1 MSPARRFGGEDIP
14 EIRFVYSLSFEKNL
28 CVLCSKI
35 YYSMSKVYDYIV
47 IGSGFGGSVS
57 SMRLSEKGYSVAVLE
72 KGKKYE
78 TKDFPKNNWNIKKYL
93 WIPMLRCFGIQK
105 LTVFKEAFILSGVG
119 VGGGSLVY
127 ANTLMQPDDK
137 FYNNKV
143 WAHLKDWKKTLDP
156 FYDKA
161 RFMLGVV
168 RNPKFYEADNVLREI
183 AKDMGKESSFEG
195 VNVGVSYG
203 DTKKFTDPYFKGM
216 GPERLGCIECA
227 ECMVGCRHHAKN
239 TLDKNYLW
247 FAQKF
252 GTAIFPETL
261 VEKVEFI
268 DDTYH
273 IHTVKSTAWLQW
285 NKTVYKSKGIVF
297 SGGVLG
303 TMDLL
308 LKQKYKYK
316 TLDKL
321 SDKLGFNLRTN
332 SESLCGISDA
342 NKKLNDGVAITS
354 IFNPDEHTHIEVVK
368 FGEGSNSMK
377 LLATLATGKG
387 IPVVRTFKMIGN
399 IIMSPMKYFRLLF
412 GKNWSTNT
420 TILLVM
426 QTFDNSMRMA
436 YSSIRGMYIKNDGP
450 EKVPAYIESGQNVMH
465 RFAEKVNG
473 TAGNGILEVMF
484 DLTTTA
490 HIMGGCPMGTTAEE
504 GVVNHE
510 FKAFGYPDMYVLDGS
525 IIPCNLGVNP
535 SLTITA
541 LSEYAMSCIPKKQGT
556 EKKTLDEL
564 LATA

>member
-1 MSPARRFGGEDIP
+1 M
-14 EIRFVYSLSFEKNL
+14 N
-28 CVLCSKI
+28 
-35 YYSMSKVYDYIV
+35 KVYDFIV

-72 KGKKYE
+72 KGKKYD
-78 TKDFPKNNWNIKKYL
+78 TKDFPKNNWNIRKYL
-93 WIPMLRCFGIQK
+93 WMPLLRCFGIQK

-137 FYNNKV
+137 FYNNNA
-143 WAHLKDWKKTLDP
+143 WAHLKDWKNTLAP
-156 FYDKA
+156 FYNKA

-168 RNPKFYEADNVLREI
+168 RNPKFYRADNVLREI

-195 VNVGVSYG
+195 VNVGVYYG
-203 DTKKFTDPYFKGM
+203 DTEKFTDPYFKGL

-227 ECMVGCRHHAKN
+227 ECMAGCRHHAKN

-252 GTAIFPETL
+252 GTELFAETL
-261 VEKVEFI
+261 VEKIEFI
-268 DDTYH
+268 NDTYH
-273 IHTVKSTAWLQW
+273 IHTVKSTAWIKW
-285 NKTVYKSKGIVF
+285 KSTVFKSKGIVF

-308 LKQKYKYK
+308 LKQKYKFK
-316 TLDKL
+316 TLKNI
-321 SDKLGFNLRTN
+321 SDKLGYNLRTN

-342 NKKLNDGVAITS
+342 DIKLNEGVAITS

-387 IPVVRTFKMIGN
+387 GPILRTLKMICN
-399 IIMSPMKYFRLLF
+399 LILHPFTYFKLLF
-412 GKNWSTNT
+412 GKNWSTNSV
-420 TILLVM
+420 ILLVM
-426 QTFDNSMRMA
+426 QTLDNSMRMT
-436 YSSIRGMYIKNDGP
+436 YSRIRGIYIKNEGP
-450 EKVPAYIESGQNVMH
+450 NKVPAYIESGQNVMH
-465 RFAEKVNG
+465 RFAKKVNG

-484 DLTTTA
+484 DITTTA
-490 HIMGGCPMGTTAEE
+490 HIMGGCPMGATIEE
-504 GVVNHE
+504 GVVNTE
-510 FKAFGYPDMYVLDGS
+510 FKAFGYPNMYVLDGS

-535 SLTITA
+535 SLTITT
-541 LSEYAMSCIPKKQGT
+541 LSEYAMNCIPKKQGVVS
-556 EKKTLDEL
+556 KTLDEMM
-564 LATA
+564 AER

>member
-1 MSPARRFGGEDIP
+1 
-14 EIRFVYSLSFEKNL
+14 
-28 CVLCSKI
+28 
-35 YYSMSKVYDYIV
+35 MSKVYDYIV

-78 TKDFPKNNWNIKKYL
+78 TKDFPKNNWNISKYL
-93 WIPMLRCFGIQK
+93 WIPLLRCFGIQK
-105 LTVFKEAFILSGVG
+105 LTIFKEAFILSGVG

-137 FYNNKV
+137 FYSNKV
-143 WAHLKDWKKTLDP
+143 WAHFKDWKNTLAP
-156 FYDKA
+156 FYNKA

-183 AKDMGKESSFEG
+183 AKDMGKESSFQG
-195 VNVGVSYG
+195 VNVGVYYG
-203 DTKKFTDPYFKGM
+203 DTKKFTDPYFKGL

-227 ECMVGCRHHAKN
+227 ECMAGCRHHAKN

-252 GTAIFPETL
+252 GTEIFAETL

-268 DDTYH
+268 NGIYH
-273 IHTVKSTAWLQW
+273 IHTVKSTAWVNW
-285 NKTVYKSKGIVF
+285 KKTVYQSKGIVF

-316 TLDKL
+316 TLENL

-332 SESLCGISDA
+332 SESLCGISDSDR
-342 NKKLNDGVAITS
+342 KLNDGVAITS

-387 IPVVRTFKMIGN
+387 SPLVRTLKMFGN
-399 IIMSPMKYFRLLF
+399 VILSPLKYFRLLF
-412 GKNWSTNT
+412 GPNWSTNT
-420 TILLVM
+420 VILLVM
-426 QTFDNSMRMA
+426 QTLDNSMRMA
-436 YSSIRGMYIKNDGP
+436 YSRVRGVYMQNDGP

-465 RFAEKVNG
+465 RFAKKVNG

-490 HIMGGCPMGTTAEE
+490 HIMGGCPMGANINE
-504 GVVNHE
+504 GVVNPE
-510 FKAFGYPDMYVLDGS
+510 FKVFGYPEMYILDGS

-535 SLTITA
+535 SLTITT
-541 LSEYAMSCIPKKQGT
+541 LSEYAMSHIPKKQGV
-556 EKKTLDEL
+556 ERETLDEML
-564 LATA
+564 LSKSTNQ

>member
-1 MSPARRFGGEDIP
+1 
-14 EIRFVYSLSFEKNL
+14 
-28 CVLCSKI
+28 
-35 YYSMSKVYDYIV
+35 MSKVYDYIV

-78 TKDFPKNNWNIKKYL
+78 TKDFPKNNWNLRKYL
-93 WIPMLRCFGIQK
+93 WMPFLRCFGIQK

-137 FYNNKV
+137 LYSNKV
-143 WAHLKDWKKTLDP
+143 WSHFKDWKNTLAP

-183 AKDMGKESSFEG
+183 ARDMGKESSFEG
-195 VNVGVSYG
+195 VNVGVYYG
-203 DTKKFTDPYFKGM
+203 DTKKFTDPYFKGL
-216 GPERLGCIECA
+216 GPERRGCIECA
-227 ECMVGCRHHAKN
+227 ECMAGCRHYAKN

-252 GTAIFPETL
+252 GTEIFAETL

-268 DDTYH
+268 NNVYH
-273 IHTVKSTAWLQW
+273 VHTVKSTAWIKW
-285 NKTVYKSKGIVF
+285 KKTIYQSKGIVF

-308 LKQKYKYK
+308 LKQKFKYK
-316 TLDKL
+316 TLEKL
-321 SDKLGFNLRTN
+321 SDKLGYNLRTN
-332 SESLCGISDA
+332 SESLCGISDSDR
-342 NKKLNDGVAITS
+342 KLNEGVAITS

-387 IPVVRTFKMIGN
+387 SPAVRTLKMLGN
-399 IIMSPMKYFRLLF
+399 VLINPLKYFRLLF
-412 GKNWSTNT
+412 GPNWSTNT
-420 TILLVM
+420 VILLVM
-426 QTFDNSMRMA
+426 QTLDNSMRMA
-436 YSSIRGMYIKNDGP
+436 YSRIRGVYMKNDGP

-465 RFAEKVNG
+465 RFAKKVNG

-490 HIMGGCPMGTTAEE
+490 HIMGGCPMGANINE
-504 GVVNHE
+504 GVVNPE
-510 FKAFGYPDMYVLDGS
+510 FKVFGYPEMYVLDGS

-535 SLTITA
+535 SLTITT
-541 LSEYAMSCIPKKQGT
+541 LSEYAMSHIPKKQGV
-556 EKKTLDEL
+556 ERETLDKML
-564 LATA
+564 SSKSTNQ